1 MSFMNKKNIILGA
14 ACGYDHIDLGLFV
27 ETWKRYCPEN
37 EMWLVFDS
45 NVSSTTI
52 NWMKERDV
60 KCFFFTSSKFI
71 PTQVNSSRYYKYL
84 DILLENQ
91 SIINRVF
98 LTDTRDVF
106 FQANIFDEIQESGL
120 HVFLEDYRWV
130 CGKQHS
136 NSLWLKTN
144 YGDEVLEELYDKNII
159 CSGTTLGDADSI
171 ITYIKTLIQE
181 YPLERMIEFYNT
193 DTFTTGLDQAHHN
206 YIFHNNL
213 LPHTQH
219 QNGEGVGTICLTPK
233 EDVEI
238 LDDNRVRVYDKIP
251 SVVHQYD
258 RHPELANYLR
268 RKYLNMKKVLIAT
281 PCGNTV
287 CTKYCKSILDNVM
300 YLIMKKAPCSFV
312 YYPVSGSCYIH
323 DMRSECL
330 RYAKEIE
337 ATHIIWVDSDM
348 SFPND
353 SFYRLIFH
361 NLDFVAVN
369 YSTKGSPY
377 RFTAANWNDE
387 KNLFTTV
394 GTDESSTGLEKVDG
408 VGFGLCLTATH
419 LFDKLEEPYFKYVFD
434 EKSKQH
440 IGEDY
445 QFCLDVKPYT
455 DIYIDHDLSKQVGH
469 EGSALYTYQHP
480 HMNQ

>member
-1 MSFMNKKNIILGA
+1 MNKKNIILGA
-14 ACGYDHIDLGLFV
+14 ACGYDHIDLRLFV

-45 NVSSTTI
+45 NVSQTTI
-52 NWMKERDV
+52 NWMKERSV

-98 LTDTRDVF
+98 LTDTRDVI
-106 FQANIFDEIQESGL
+106 FQGNIFNEISESGL
-120 HVFLEDYRWV
+120 HVFLEDSGWT
-130 CGKQHS
+130 CGKQ
-136 NSLWLKTN
+136 SLNNLWIKTS
-144 YGDEVLEELYDKNII
+144 YGNKILEELYDKNII
-159 CSGTTLGDADSI
+159 CSGTTLGDIDNV

-181 YPLERMIEFYNT
+181 YLLERMIEFYND
-193 DTFTTGLDQAHHN
+193 DTFTTGLDQGHHN
-206 YIFHNNL
+206 YILHNNVL
-213 LPHTQH
+213 LHTQH
-219 QNGEGVGTICLTPK
+219 QNGEGVGTLCLTSQENVK
-233 EDVEI
+233 I
-238 LDDNRVRVYDKIP
+238 LDDNRIQVYDKIP

-258 RHPELANYLR
+258 RHPEIATHLRKTYLP
-268 RKYLNMKKVLIAT
+268 MKKVLIAT
-281 PCGNTV
+281 PCGSTV
-287 CTKYCKSILDNVM
+287 SSKYCKSILDNVM
-300 YLIMKKAPCSFV
+300 YLIIKKSPCSFV
-312 YYPVSGSCYIH
+312 YYPVTGSCYIH

-361 NLDFVAVN
+361 DLDFVAVN
-369 YSTKGSPY
+369 YSTKGFPCN
-377 RFTAANWNDE
+377 FTASNWNE
-387 KNLFTTV
+387 KDNLFVEVKTS
-394 GTDESSTGLEKVDG
+394 ESSTGLEKVDG
-408 VGFGLCLTATH
+408 VGFGLCITSTH
-419 LFDKLEEPYFKYVFD
+419 LFDKLEEPYFRYVFD
-434 EKSKQH
+434 EKNKKH

-445 QFCLDVKPYT
+445 QFCLDIKSYT

-469 EGSALYTYQHP
+469 EGSMLYTYHHP
-480 HMNQ
+480 RTN